1 MRGVLI
7 WYMNYEQYL
16 REVKIRYFKLIR
28 ASLDV
33 DCEVNGY
40 KAPELKQAIVDAID
54 AILKE
59 LLK

>member
-1 MRGVLI
+1 
-7 WYMNYEQYL
+7 MNYEQYL